1 MMNLSEGGPV
11 VRSSFLRRRPG
22 LSVLIITI
30 GLLGAVLGSVLAEEL
45 PRDLI
50 RTTLPNGLL
59 VTILPEPSFPVVSVQ
74 VWYHVGSANE
84 TARTRGF
91 AHLFEHLMFGGTA
104 THNKR
109 DQAEFVRSFGGVENA
124 YTSLDETVYHTTIV
138 PEGLPGILAFEADRM
153 VHLKLDQDNLDNE
166 KRIVTE
172 ELRLSEENDP
182 QSRLLV
188 SAQKA
193 VLGEHPYA
201 HMPTGTK
208 ADIAA
213 AGLEQARDF
222 YSRYYR
228 PKNAHLVIVGP
239 VDGPAVLE
247 DVKRQF
253 GPLPVEGE
261 TPVDPPPVLGWPMSP
276 LVRLKD
282 DIPPVEIAGL
292 IFPVPEASHP
302 DSPALVVLSE
312 LLSSGTID
320 LFEEKM
326 VRQRKKAVFAETWVM
341 NGRRGGAISFLAAA
355 LPYRRQ
361 TTAFRLMNE
370 TIASLGAFDW
380 LTPERLAAAKGR
392 LLRYEEQSRL
402 FADNRASAIGH
413 ARWWKG
419 DEAKAFDVPQRIE
432 RIGREDLER
441 VFATYVLKANPVK
454 IYVRPNHVPLWI
466 RLFGWLQPLVG

>member
-1 MMNLSEGGPV
+1 MDLTKGGLV
-11 VRSSFLRRRPG
+11 DRSSFLRRRPG
-22 LSVLIITI
+22 LLVLIITF
-30 GLLGAVLGSVLAEEL
+30 GLLFGGLGSVLAEEL

-104 THNKR
+104 AHDKR
-109 DQAEFVRSFGGVENA
+109 DQAEYVRSFGGEENA
-124 YTSLDETVYHTTIV
+124 FTSLDETVFHATIV
-138 PEGLPGILAFEADRM
+138 PEGLAGILAFEADRM
-153 VHLKLDQDNLDNE
+153 IHLKLDQANLDNE

-172 ELRLSEENDP
+172 ELRLSEENEP
-182 QSRLLV
+182 MSRILV
-188 SAQKA
+188 KAQKA

-201 HMPTGTK
+201 HWPTGTK
-208 ADIAA
+208 EDIAA
-213 AGLEQARDF
+213 ANLEQVRDF

-239 VDGPAVLE
+239 VEGPAVME
-247 DVKRQF
+247 EVQRQF
-253 GPLPVEGE
+253 GPLPAEGE
-261 TPVDPPPVLGWPMSP
+261 TPADPPPVLGWPTP
-276 LVRLKD
+276 QLVRLKD
-282 DIPPVEIAGL
+282 DIPPVEIAAL
-292 IFPVPEASHP
+292 IFPLPEASHP
-302 DSPALVVLSE
+302 DSPAFVVLSE

-320 LFEEKM
+320 LFQEKL

-370 TIASLGAFDW
+370 TIAALGAFDW

-392 LLRYEEQSRL
+392 LLRYEEMGRL
-402 FADNRASAIGH
+402 YADNRALAIGR
-413 ARWWKG
+413 ARWWRG
-419 DEAKAFDVPQRIE
+419 DEARAFDFAQRIE
-432 RIGREDLER
+432 RVGREDLER
-441 VFATYVLKANPVK
+441 VFATYILKTNPVK
-454 IYVRPNHVPLWI
+454 VYVRPNHVPLWI